1 MALPWQHRGY
11 SPSGAITNV
20 QSGLFGTGGSAVAT
34 PLLSLIT
41 PRERTLPD
49 AQEPTYFASLTIS
62 KTVFSTAA
70 AMSSIPESG

>member
-1 MALPWQHRGY
+1 MALSRQHRGD

-20 QSGLFGTGGSAVAT
+20 QGGIFGTGGSAVAT

-41 PRERTLPD
+41 PRELTLPD
-49 AQEPTYFASLTIS
+49 APEPTYFASLTIS